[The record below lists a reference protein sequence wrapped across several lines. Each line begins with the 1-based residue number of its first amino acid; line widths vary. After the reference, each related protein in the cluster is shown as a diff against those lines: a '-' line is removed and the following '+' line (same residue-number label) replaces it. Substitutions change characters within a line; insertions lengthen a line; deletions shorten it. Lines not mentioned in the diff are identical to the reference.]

1 MNPKIRLAPNIEIN
15 FSGHTDSVSRLEFSV
30 DGKLL
35 ATGGMEGVVKI
46 WDVET
51 GNHVA
56 DLEGPGDS
64 IEVPFLPYIL

>member
-1 MNPKIRLAPNIEIN
+1 
-15 FSGHTDSVSRLEFSV
+15 V

>member
-1 MNPKIRLAPNIEIN
+1 LLFQPIN
-15 FSGHTDSVSRLEFSV
+15 ACPSDLGHTDSISRLEFSI

-35 ATGGMEGVVKI
+35 ATGGMEGIVKI

-64 IEVPFLPYIL
+64 IEVPPPPSSLT